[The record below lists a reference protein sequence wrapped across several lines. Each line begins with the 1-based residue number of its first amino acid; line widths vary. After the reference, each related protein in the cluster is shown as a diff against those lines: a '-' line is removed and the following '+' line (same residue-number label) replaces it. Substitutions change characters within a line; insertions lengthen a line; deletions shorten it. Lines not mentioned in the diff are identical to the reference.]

1 MDFLKDILGD
11 ELYKQMAEKVNA
23 YNDDEANK
31 DKQVKLANL
40 ATGGYVSKDKY
51 ASLETSLNGKQ
62 TELDKANGLIA
73 ELKKSTK
80 GNEELQTKI
89 TGYET
94 QVADLQKQLQE
105 IKLKSAIKVA
115 LLSEKAN
122 DIDYLTY
129 KLENKLKDEK
139 KTLELDDNG
148 NIKGWKEVVD
158 GLKIQYPNQFT
169 ATQEKQIEPNK
180 LPAGDSKQTEP
191 VSLADAL
198 KARYEQK

>member
-23 YNDDEANK
+23 YNGDEANK

-40 ATGGYVSKDKY
+40 ATGGSVSKDKY

-139 KTLELDDNG
+139 KTLELDGNG

-180 LPAGDSKQTEP
+180 LPAGDNKQTEP

>member
-23 YNDDEANK
+23 YNGDEANK

-62 TELDKANGLIA
+62 TELDKANELIA

-180 LPAGDSKQTEP
+180 LPAGDNKQTEP

>member
-1 MDFLKDILGD
+1 MDFLKEILGD

-23 YNDDEANK
+23 YNGDEANK

-51 ASLETSLNGKQ
+51 AALETSLNGKQ
-62 TELDKANGLIA
+62 TELDTANGLIA

-180 LPAGDSKQTEP
+180 LPAGDNKQTEP